1 MTAQQKA
8 LLTRYL
14 SATYAVRDTA
24 LLLREACRTF
34 QELSQAEA
42 AWVELY
48 RDCSAYR
55 FCPLPDGTYRLR
67 MGEAPLD
74 GGGRRLALCSR
85 TDRQPYGAV
94 VLEGVPDR
102 VEPLTDPALEKLSR
116 VFGEQLYA
124 ALSGSE
130 LALLLDGEKTL
141 TPRDG
146 SLPAGTLAVLA
157 HEMRAPLAAALAGI
171 ETIQKR
177 LLTAGVEDPIV
188 ERLCVSLRENM
199 RRSIRSSTNLL
210 MAAKG
215 RELSPQ
221 LEWIDVVKVLEE
233 VIEGIEPY
241 AHRRDVKMEL
251 ACVVQSEAREMFSDR
266 QYLESIA
273 LNLASNAVRHAS
285 PGNGRIWVEI
295 RREETMLEFSVRDN
309 GPGIPAG
316 EEEHIFE
323 KYWRADRPGAASHAG
338 AGLGLYLVRMFSRAL
353 GGDVRVENHAGAKFT
368 VTLPA
373 RTEMPVETLQM
384 RSQADRDEYR
394 WISPENEFAA
404 QEELSRGSRT
414 PDSGCPR
421 E

>member
-14 SATYAVRDTA
+14 SVTYAVRDTA

-48 RDCSAYR
+48 RDSLAYR
-55 FCPLPDGTYRLR
+55 FCPMPDGTYQLR
-67 MGEAPLD
+67 AGAMPLND
-74 GGGRRLALCSR
+74 MSRRLVLCSR
-85 TDRQPYGAV
+85 TDRQLYGAV

-102 VEPLTDPALEKLSR
+102 EEPLTEPVLTTLSR

-146 SLPAGTLAVLA
+146 SLPAETLAVLA
-157 HEMRAPLAAALAGI
+157 HEMRASLAAALAGI

-188 ERLCVSLRENM
+188 ERLCVSLRENV
-199 RRSIRSSTNLL
+199 RRGIRNSTNLL

-215 RELSPQ
+215 RESSPR
-221 LEWIDVVKVLEE
+221 LEWLDAVKILEE
-233 VIEGIEPY
+233 VVKGIEPY
-241 AHRRDVKMEL
+241 ASRRGVEVEL
-251 ACVVQSEAREMFSDR
+251 ACSVQSPVREMFSDR

-273 LNLASNAVRHAS
+273 LNLASNAVRHAAQEK
-285 PGNGRIWVEI
+285 GRIRVEI
-295 RREETMLEFSVRDN
+295 RRDEAMLEFSVQDN
-309 GPGIPAG
+309 GPGIPEG
-316 EEEHIFE
+316 EEERIFE

-353 GGDVRVENHAGAKFT
+353 GGGVRVENHAGAKFT
-368 VTLPA
+368 VTLPV
-373 RTEMPVETLQM
+373 RTGTPTEMLQM
-384 RSQADRDEYR
+384 RSQTEKDEQR

-404 QEELSRGSRT
+404 QEELRG
-414 PDSGCPR
+414 G
-421 E
+421 